1 MKYVLLSCFLWLT
14 GHGLFAQTQPD
25 TTVAAQMSRADSIVA
40 YAKQHL
46 GKPYKYAHAGP
57 DAFDCSGFV
66 SFVFAHF
73 DIALPRS
80 SRDYMHTG
88 REVPL
93 SEARKGDVIVFTGT
107 RPSERRAGHV
117 GIVISEPGAPLQFIH
132 ASSSEKHRGVVIT
145 QYPGSNYP
153 KRFIKVIRVF
163 E

>member
-1 MKYVLLSCFLWLT
+1 MKQFLLGIVLGIFSLSVC
-14 GHGLFAQTQPD
+14 AQTPQD
-25 TTVAAQMSRADSIVA
+25 TTAAAPMSRADSIVA

-73 DIALPRS
+73 GIALPRS

-88 REVPL
+88 REIPI
-93 SEARKGDVIVFTGT
+93 EQARKGDVIVFTGT
-107 RPSERRAGHV
+107 NPRERRAGHV

-132 ASSSEKHRGVVIT
+132 ASSSDKHRGVVIT

-153 KRFIKVIRVF
+153 KRFIKVIRVV